1 MTGGSL
7 KLSQIILAVAV
18 CVLSTTVLATPIVV
32 QVKGMVC
39 AFCAQGIEKKFKAL
53 PEIASIRV
61 SLETKKVELDTTL
74 GQTVSDEKIRKII
87 SDAGYDV
94 LSIERS
100 K

>member
-1 MTGGSL
+1 VNIRNL
-7 KLSQIILAVAV
+7 ILASML
-18 CVLSTTVLATPIVV
+18 VLVPALAQAKPISIK
-32 QVKGMVC
+32 VKGMVC

-53 PEIASIRV
+53 PEISTVKV
-61 SLETKKVELDTTL
+61 SLESKIVDLDTKADKDIA
-74 GQTVSDEKIRKII
+74 DEQIKKII

>member
-1 MTGGSL
+1 MK
-7 KLSQIILAVAV
+7 KLIFTFAFIAMPLLAQAKPV
-18 CVLSTTVLATPIVV
+18 TV

-53 PEIASIRV
+53 PEIASVKV
-61 SLETKKVELDTTL
+61 SLESKKVDLDTKEGKDLT
-74 GQTVSDEKIRKII
+74 DEQIKKII

-94 LSIERS
+94 LKIERD